1 MLLRNNG
8 NIYLILYLV
17 IAFFFGFF
25 YDSKNVILDPIV
37 TPERY
42 MRFIIRA
49 LFGLGYLILALVYC
63 RLSNKP
69 MHARI
74 LMQLYLLFELLI
86 LIVGFLRY
94 FIWDNQVLM
103 TMYFTLFSLTVSP
116 LGLLFTHVIVS
127 LKQKKP
133 IVAI

>member
-8 NIYLILYLV
+8 NIYLILYFV

-25 YDSKNVILDPIV
+25 YDSINAILDPIV
-37 TPERY
+37 TPELY

-69 MHARI
+69 IYARI

-127 LKQKKP
+127 LKEGRVK
-133 IVAI
+133 V